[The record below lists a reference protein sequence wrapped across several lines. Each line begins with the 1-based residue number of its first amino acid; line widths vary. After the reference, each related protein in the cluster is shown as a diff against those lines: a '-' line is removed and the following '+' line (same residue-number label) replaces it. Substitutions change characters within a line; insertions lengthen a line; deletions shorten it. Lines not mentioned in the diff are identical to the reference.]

1 MRPWTAVWRDK
12 ETGRRKSSVFQGS
25 YDMGR
30 AAEEF
35 KSRYVDRNLEIM
47 IPGVHEYMYIEQRS
61 TTVDRGSNLF
71 RHDHGV

>member
-1 MRPWTAVWRDK
+1 
-12 ETGRRKSSVFQGS
+12 
-25 YDMGR
+25 MGR

-47 IPGVHEYMYIEQRS
+47 IPGVHEYMYIEQRNA
-61 TTVDRGSNLF
+61 TVDRGSNLF

>member
-12 ETGRRKSSVFQGS
+12 ETGRRKSSVLHLS
-25 YDMGR
+25 YDMSR

-35 KSRYVDRNLEIM
+35 KSRYVERSLEILV
-47 IPGVHEYMYIEQRS
+47 PGIHDYMYIEQQNA
-61 TTVDRGSNLF
+61 TVDRGSELF